1 MRADA
6 GAAFQGTEKGM
17 AQKRLGL
24 RHQGIPG
31 ARGNVGQIFQS
42 LQRHKFLF
50 T

>member
-1 MRADA
+1 
-6 GAAFQGTEKGM
+6 M

-24 RHQGIPG
+24 RNQGIPG

-42 LQRHKFLF
+42 LQGHKFLF